1 MASTRSKNTPG
12 DYQLETRLNLE
23 HSAYLAY
30 EPYGHADTTYFPGD
44 GLIGAKISNV
54 QLSKNYCDIESEL
67 RGIGTTNLVNPQAPV
82 TAQINTLKSMTFMK
96 RVPLIIP
103 APIIVNNNERP
114 IVLN

>member
-12 DYQLETRLNLE
+12 DYQLETRAYTKQ
-23 HSAYLAY
+23 SAYLAY

-67 RGIGTTNLVNPQAPV
+67 RGIGTTNLVNAHVPTV
-82 TAQINTLKSMTFMK
+82 AQINNLKSMTFMD

-103 APIIVNNNERP
+103 EPIVVNNNERP
-114 IVLN
+114 VVLN

>member
-1 MASTRSKNTPG
+1 MASTRNKNTPG
-12 DYQLETRLNLE
+12 DYQLETRAYTE
-23 HSAYLAY
+23 QSAYLAY
-30 EPYGHADTTYFPGD
+30 ETYGHAETTYFPGD

-103 APIIVNNNERP
+103 APIVVNNNERP
-114 IVLN
+114 VILN

>member
-12 DYQLETRLNLE
+12 NYQLETRAYTE
-23 HSAYLAY
+23 QSAYLAY

-67 RGIGTTNLVNPQAPV
+67 RGIGTTNLVNARAPTV
-82 TAQINTLKSMTFMK
+82 AQINNLKSMTFMD

-103 APIIVNNNERP
+103 EPIVVNNNERP
-114 IVLN
+114 VVLN

>member
-1 MASTRSKNTPG
+1 MASTRSKNTQG

-23 HSAYLAY
+23 HSAYLGF
-30 EPYGHADTTYFPGD
+30 EQYGHADTTYFPGD

-67 RGIGTTNLVNPQAPV
+67 RGIGTTNLVNPHVPTV
-82 TAQINTLKSMTFMK
+82 AQINNLKSMTFMK

-103 APIIVNNNERP
+103 TPIVVNTNERP
-114 IVLN
+114 VVLN